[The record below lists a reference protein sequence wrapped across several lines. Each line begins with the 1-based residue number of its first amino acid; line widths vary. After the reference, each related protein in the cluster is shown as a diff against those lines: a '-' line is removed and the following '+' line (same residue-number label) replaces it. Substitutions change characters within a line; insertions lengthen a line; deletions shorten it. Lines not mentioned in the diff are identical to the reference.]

1 MNLTSEE
8 GCPCGGTISISKTG
22 SGFSMLLRRT
32 SGKSECAVLR
42 AEDNRMIRR
51 YNKKRSQ
58 RGFTIIELLYVILII
73 SLLAA
78 VAIPQFVM
86 YRTRAFNAAT
96 NVAVNNAYAAT
107 QSFFSVSPGGTVSV
121 GLLSVY
127 GYNANANII
136 LILGG
141 AGKIVNF
148 TLQAVHSGGSST
160 FTIDQNGGRTRS

>member
-1 MNLTSEE
+1 
-8 GCPCGGTISISKTG
+8 
-22 SGFSMLLRRT
+22 MLLRKIRE
-32 SGKSECAVLR
+32 KSECAALR

-58 RGFTIIELLYVILII
+58 RGFTIMELLYVVLIL
-73 SLLAA
+73 SLLVAI
-78 VAIPQFVM
+78 AIPQFVI
-86 YRTRAFNAAT
+86 YRTRAFNAIT

-107 QSFFSVSPGGTVSV
+107 QSFFSASPAGTVSV
-121 GLLSVY
+121 RLLSAY

-141 AGKIVNF
+141 TGKMVNF